1 MKCPKCGFSED
12 KVIDSRLARN
22 ESSIRR
28 RRECQSCQFRFST
41 LEAIVPTEMYVIKR
55 DKNREEFDPKK
66 IRSGIEMACYKRPVR
81 EEQLDELIQLI
92 IKRLEAKGKTEIPSS
107 ELGHIV
113 MEELKE
119 LDEVA
124 YVRFASVYRQ
134 FKDIDQFINE
144 IRLLNKDNK

>member
-12 KVIDSRLARN
+12 KVIDSRLARD

-41 LEAIVPTEMYVIKR
+41 LEAIVPAELYVIKR
-55 DKNREEFDPKK
+55 DKSREEFDPKK
-66 IRSGIEMACYKRPVR
+66 IRRGIEMACYKRPVR
-81 EEQLDELIQLI
+81 EEQIDDLIQKI
-92 IKRLEAKGKTEIPSS
+92 VAKLEGLGKSEIPSV
-107 ELGHIV
+107 ELGHVV
-113 MEELKE
+113 MEQMKD

-134 FKDIDQFINE
+134 FKDLDQFISE
-144 IRLLNKDNK
+144 IRSLNKDEK